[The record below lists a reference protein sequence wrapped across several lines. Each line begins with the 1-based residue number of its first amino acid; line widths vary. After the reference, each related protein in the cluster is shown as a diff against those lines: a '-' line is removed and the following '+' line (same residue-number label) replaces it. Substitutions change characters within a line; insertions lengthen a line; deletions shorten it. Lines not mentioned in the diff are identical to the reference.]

1 MKQRRPTTI
10 TTITTVHNQTT
21 QGRVTVHVEIRY
33 WLCFHHFSCAPDF
46 FCVFHQTFDAQQA
59 ECSICSMAL
68 CAAWLW
74 HLHRQPWVL
83 QRGRLLSVGCSY
95 PSGDSLH
102 MESLSVSGDTKVGIQ
117 RGGLH
122 WDGRRKAGGCFF
134 RDTVRKC
141 NDSVLV
147 LQAGR
152 NCVPT
157 KWYKNDKGGYHRLN
171 IVERQRGECCWSLL
185 SLCKYYSGGKYTAM
199 HWVSMS
205 AKFMVC
211 LITLQVIFYVFGF
224 LVYPN
229 I

>member
-10 TTITTVHNQTT
+10 ITITTVHNQTK
-21 QGRVTVHVEIRY
+21 QDRVTVHVEIRY
-33 WLCFHHFSCAPDF
+33 WLCFHHFPAHLIF

-117 RGGLH
+117 RVTYSEE
-122 WDGRRKAGGCFF
+122 DYIRMVGRRLEVVFSG
-134 RDTVRKC
+134 T
-141 NDSVLV
+141 
-147 LQAGR
+147 
-152 NCVPT
+152 
-157 KWYKNDKGGYHRLN
+157 RLESAM
-171 IVERQRGECCWSLL
+171 IEC
-185 SLCKYYSGGKYTAM
+185 
-199 HWVSMS
+199 
-205 AKFMVC
+205 
-211 LITLQVIFYVFGF
+211 
-224 LVYPN
+224 
-229 I
+229 